1 MGIFI
6 GKYII
11 YVFSP
16 FKYIF
21 TIFFSIFLFEYIE
34 NLPGAIFHNNSRY
47 LYIFIPF
54 FVMFWASAI
63 LKMEKNIISK
73 LYLPDLMMSIA
84 CFSCVMEW
92 ENMETGVLFSR
103 NAIGGVSQWVTKN
116 IPPND
121 VILIHDA
128 GYISEHVPQKLVDIV
143 GLKTPHNI
151 IVNKKYIGDH
161 CHKSK
166 LYISDIAETYNAKH
180 IIVTKAWN
188 EIFMFT
194 KNQADS
200 GWTVQREDIERTN
213 ADYQVYRISK
223 KP

>member
-1 MGIFI
+1 
-6 GKYII
+6 
-11 YVFSP
+11 
-16 FKYIF
+16 
-21 TIFFSIFLFEYIE
+21 
-34 NLPGAIFHNNSRY
+34 
-47 LYIFIPF
+47 
-54 FVMFWASAI
+54 
-63 LKMEKNIISK
+63 MEKNIISK
-73 LYLPDLMMSIA
+73 LYLPALMMSIA

-161 CHKSK
+161 CHKRK